1 MLIARTRMPLVCL
14 PRDFESVFAIDEF
27 AGSVHAEFAGF
38 VEDTLSTYGRIDGS
52 LDFPNVL
59 VFGRHLGLVESGMKD
74 SDGNV
79 AGTDFLRQQDRHHV
93 GSRLGHVM
101 AVIVTGGVLGGAPIN
116 GPTLGRNDDNLGIL
130 HQIPVLEKCRRHPQ
144 RTQRTNINRLEL
156 LVEIQRI
163 QRLERLVK
171 VSRVVNQLYQQKK
184 NTNQQHHPTTTT
196 KHMQRERE
204 REKHTLLN
212 REGGGGLILNTCRK
226 K

>member
-171 VSRVVNQLYQQKK
+171 VSRVVNQLYQQ
-184 NTNQQHHPTTTT
+184 TNQQQ
-196 KHMQRERE
+196 KQEQEQQQQRE
-204 REKHTLLN
+204 TLLN
-212 REGGGGLILNTCRK
+212 RERGEGLILNTCRK